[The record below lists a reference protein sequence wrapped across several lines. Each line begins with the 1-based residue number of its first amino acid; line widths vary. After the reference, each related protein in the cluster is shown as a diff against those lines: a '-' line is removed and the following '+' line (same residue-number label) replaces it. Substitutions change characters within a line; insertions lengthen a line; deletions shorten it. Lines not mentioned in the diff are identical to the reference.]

1 MPIVRDYQG
10 KNDVLTIR
18 RENGDGLN
26 QEKALVE
33 DGADH
38 DCGEA
43 LLESCDGT
51 GTVAFSQHGRGT
63 WSSHCRLGSI

>member
-26 QEKALVE
+26 QEKALLE

-43 LLESCDGT
+43 LCWKAVMELAQWPFPSMAEGL
-51 GTVAFSQHGRGT
+51 GVHTVD
-63 WSSHCRLGSI
+63 